1 MSSKFIIVVGGVYSG
16 TGKGVCCASLAFL
29 LKQRGLTVVPVKC
42 DPYLNVS
49 ASVLSPREHGESFVT
64 EDGHECD
71 LDMGTY
77 ERIGE
82 VQVSRD
88 NIFTTGQV
96 YKELIGEHEVG
107 DYIGQTLQIVP
118 HVTQKIQKKWTELG
132 EKADVVVI
140 EIGGTVGDM
149 ESAPFYEAIRQFK
162 LKHKDTVV
170 VMVAP
175 ILWVPTIK
183 EYKTKPLQNSVREL
197 LRCGIHPDIL
207 LCRSTEEAPE
217 KLLDKVADLT
227 SVPRECV
234 FTAPDVSTV
243 YQVPIE
249 FYSRHI
255 DDLLVDLL
263 RLKRTHCRIHK
274 HREIVEKYVQGN
286 LPVVNIGVIAKYVEN
301 PNEAYLSLKEA
312 LFHAGLANDAKVK
325 IEWIKA
331 EDLEKNKG
339 KISDS
344 IHGIIVPGGFDKRG
358 IEGKINATQNAR
370 ENKLPFLGICL
381 GLQCAVIE
389 FARNVCRLAGAN
401 SVEFDKNSP
410 HPVVHYVLG
419 QENLKKMSDTM
430 RLGSYKCELVKGSLA
445 HSLYKSSLIEERH
458 RHRFEV
464 NHKYT
469 DQMRDHGLIVSG
481 SNPGTNLVEIM
492 ELNRDVHPYFI
503 GTQAHPEF
511 KSRLTAAAPLFVGL
525 VRAALERQAQTSK

>member
-1 MSSKFIIVVGGVYSG
+1 
-16 TGKGVCCASLAFL
+16 
-29 LKQRGLTVVPVKC
+29 VKC

-249 FYSRHI
+249 FSF
-255 DDLLVDLL
+255 
-263 RLKRTHCRIHK
+263 
-274 HREIVEKYVQGN
+274 G
-286 LPVVNIGVIAKYVEN
+286 
-301 PNEAYLSLKEA
+301 
-312 LFHAGLANDAKVK
+312 
-325 IEWIKA
+325 
-331 EDLEKNKG
+331 
-339 KISDS
+339 
-344 IHGIIVPGGFDKRG
+344 
-358 IEGKINATQNAR
+358 
-370 ENKLPFLGICL
+370 
-381 GLQCAVIE
+381 
-389 FARNVCRLAGAN
+389 
-401 SVEFDKNSP
+401 
-410 HPVVHYVLG
+410 
-419 QENLKKMSDTM
+419 
-430 RLGSYKCELVKGSLA
+430 
-445 HSLYKSSLIEERH
+445 
-458 RHRFEV
+458 
-464 NHKYT
+464 
-469 DQMRDHGLIVSG
+469 
-481 SNPGTNLVEIM
+481 
-492 ELNRDVHPYFI
+492 
-503 GTQAHPEF
+503 
-511 KSRLTAAAPLFVGL
+511 
-525 VRAALERQAQTSK
+525 